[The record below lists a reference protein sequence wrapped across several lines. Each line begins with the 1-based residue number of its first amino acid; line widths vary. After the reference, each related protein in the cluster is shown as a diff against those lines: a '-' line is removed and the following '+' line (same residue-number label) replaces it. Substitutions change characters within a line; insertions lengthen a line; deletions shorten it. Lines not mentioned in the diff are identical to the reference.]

1 VELSGKAVLVI
12 GLKRTGVAVAHFVT
26 ARGGRVRLTDRQT
39 HAQLAAELAS
49 LADISL
55 DLRLGTED
63 VSLLTGIDLV
73 VPSPGVPQTAPLLT
87 AAVQRRIPVWSE
99 IELAFRALSCPI
111 VAVTGTNGKS
121 TTTSLLGEC
130 FREHGKKVF
139 VGGNLGTPLLEAVA
153 GNYDVAVAEVSSF
166 QLEWVER
173 FHPQIGIW
181 LNLTEDHLDRHG
193 TFAAYGAA
201 KRALFLRQTPTEW
214 AVVNRD
220 DPEVWHFAQGLPGRV
235 FSFGWGAPSHGAWH
249 ERPHGAWHRAW
260 IDTQEKTLVICREGA
275 ERRFAL
281 DRLRLHGRHNWE
293 NVMAA
298 VSAATLWGIP
308 QDVIERVLANFSGLP
323 HRLEWVATKNGVD
336 YFDDSK
342 GTNVGAVVQSLA
354 GFAGPVILL
363 AGGVDKGGDYQPLHA
378 PVQAK
383 VKKLILFGS
392 ARETI
397 NAALRGATETLV
409 VETLAEAVAE
419 AAEVACRGD
428 TVLLSPACA
437 SFDQFRNYAHR
448 GEVFRRCVEK
458 V

>member
-1 VELSGKAVLVI
+1 MELSGKTVLVI
-12 GLKRTGVAVAHFVT
+12 GLKRTGVAVARFVI

-39 HAQLAAELAS
+39 HAQLAAELTS
-49 LADISL
+49 LADLPL

-87 AAVQRRIPVWSE
+87 GAVQRRIPVWSE
-99 IELAFRALSCPI
+99 IELAFRALPCPI

-121 TTTSLLGEC
+121 TTTSLLGE
-130 FREHGKKVF
+130 FFHEHGEQVF
-139 VGGNLGTPLLEAVA
+139 VGGNLGTPLLEAVT

-166 QLEWVER
+166 QLEWVEQ
-173 FHPQIGIW
+173 FHPRIGLW

-220 DPEVWHFAQGLPGRV
+220 DPEVWRFAQGFPGRV
-235 FSFGWGAPSHGAWH
+235 FSFGWSALFHDVWHGAWIDAQEKVLIVRSEEA
-249 ERPHGAWHRAW
+249 ERP
-260 IDTQEKTLVICREGA
+260 
-275 ERRFAL
+275 FAL

-308 QDVIERVLANFSGLP
+308 QDVIERVLVNFNGLP

-354 GFAGPVILL
+354 GFVGPVILL
-363 AGGVDKGGDYQPLHA
+363 AGGVDKGGDYGPLRA
-378 PVQAK
+378 PVQSK
-383 VKKLILFGS
+383 VKKLILFGT
-392 ARETI
+392 AREAIKT
-397 NAALRGATETLV
+397 ALRGATETLV
-409 VETLAEAVAE
+409 VETLDEAVE
-419 AAEVACRGD
+419 VAAEVACRGD

-448 GEVFRRCVEK
+448 GEVFRTCVERL
-458 V
+458 

>member
-1 VELSGKAVLVI
+1 
-12 GLKRTGVAVAHFVT
+12 
-26 ARGGRVRLTDRQT
+26 VRLTDRQT
-39 HAQLAAELAS
+39 HTQLAAELSS
-49 LADISL
+49 LADMPL

-63 VSLLTGIDLV
+63 VSLLAGIDLV
-73 VPSPGVPQTAPLLT
+73 VPSPGVPQTTPLLK

-121 TTTSLLGEC
+121 TTTSLLGEF
-130 FREHGKKVF
+130 FREQGKRVF
-139 VGGNLGTPLLEAVA
+139 VGGNLGTPLLEAAA
-153 GNYDVAVAEVSSF
+153 GSYDVAVAEVSSF
-166 QLEWVER
+166 QLEWVEQ
-173 FHPQIGIW
+173 FHPRIGLW

-193 TFAAYGAA
+193 TLAAYGAT
-201 KRALFLRQTPTEW
+201 KRALFLRQTPGEW

-220 DPEVWHFAQGLPGRV
+220 DPHVWRFAQGLPGRV
-235 FSFGWGAPSHGAWH
+235 FSFGWSALSHGMRHGAWVQTQKKLLVVRSEES
-249 ERPHGAWHRAW
+249 ER
-260 IDTQEKTLVICREGA
+260 Q
-275 ERRFAL
+275 FAL

-308 QDVIERVLANFSGLP
+308 QDVIEPVLANFRGLP
-323 HRLEWVATKNGVD
+323 HRLEWVATKNGVA

-354 GFAGPVILL
+354 GFTGPVILL
-363 AGGVDKGGDYQPLHA
+363 AGGVDKGGDYGPLRA

-383 VKKLILFGS
+383 VKKLILFGT

-397 NAALRGATETLV
+397 KAALRGATETVV
-409 VETLAEAVAE
+409 VETLAEAVQVAE
-419 AAEVACRGD
+419 EVACRGD

-448 GEVFRRCVEK
+448 GEVFRTCVERL
-458 V
+458 